1 MLSWRTV
8 GTALWLAVWVWS
20 PSGSGILHAQQLS
33 PYEKF
38 DVLILPE
45 YEHPGVEIRV
55 EGVVKPGQYPRYLE
69 LEVSPNTRVA
79 LLTKYGPQGEPV
91 DERTVAREEN
101 GRTYLPVDISEA
113 RFLLRYFF
121 NPFDGESVERAFT
134 YELVTN
140 EVLPEFHIVIQKPA
154 TARNFRHSLADAGE
168 QVGEFGLIYYQQH
181 VPGLLPG
188 ASFSVAVNYNNP
200 SHTLTVTELQARME
214 RKQAEGG
221 AGRETVGSRP
231 LSLMTVLFIMALSGG
246 CIFIIL
252 RLWGGRKASAG
263 IMAPWKERV
272 AASPKKGSGRAP
284 KERKHCKNCGSERWP
299 EARFCSN
306 CGKEF

>member
-1 MLSWRTV
+1 MPSWRTV
-8 GTALWLAVWVWS
+8 GTALWLAVS
-20 PSGSGILHAQQLS
+20 ALSTSGSGVLVAQEPS

-45 YEHPGVEIRV
+45 YEHPGVEVQV

-79 LLTKYGPQGEPV
+79 LLTKSGPQGDPV
-91 DERTVAREEN
+91 SERIETREED
-101 GRTYLPVDISEA
+101 GRTYLPVDVSEP
-113 RFLLRYFF
+113 RFLLHYYF
-121 NPFDGESVERAFT
+121 NPFDRESVERAFT
-134 YELVTN
+134 YELATN
-140 EVLPEFHIVIQKPA
+140 EVLPEFHIVIQKPVA
-154 TARNFRHSLADAGE
+154 ARNFRHSLADAEE

-188 ASFSVAVNYNNP
+188 ASFSVAVDYDNP
-200 SHTLTVTELQARME
+200 THTLTMTELQARME
-214 RKQAEGG
+214 RRQAEGG

-231 LSLMTVLFIMALSGG
+231 LSLMTVLFIMALSGVG
-246 CIFIIL
+246 IFIVL
-252 RLWGGRKASAG
+252 RLWGGRKAAAA

-284 KERKHCKNCGSERWP
+284 KERKHCKNCGGERRP
-299 EARFCSN
+299 GARFCSN